1 MAWFTPSTAATR
13 EDAPVTSD
21 HTGGFLLI
29 VGSVVF
35 GVGAAVGVPGV
46 FTDPDP
52 RHAWPCSPS
61 S

>member
-1 MAWFTPSTAATR
+1 M
-13 EDAPVTSD
+13 TSD